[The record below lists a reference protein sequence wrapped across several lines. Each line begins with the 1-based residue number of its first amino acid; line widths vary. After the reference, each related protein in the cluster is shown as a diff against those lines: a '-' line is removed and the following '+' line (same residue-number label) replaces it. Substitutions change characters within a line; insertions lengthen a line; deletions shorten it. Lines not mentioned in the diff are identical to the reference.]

1 MSSGVTAARGF
12 RAAAVEAGIKAGRTD
27 LALLVSDRPCVASGV
42 FTTNLA
48 KAAPVLVSAQHLMGG
63 SARAVIVN
71 AGCANAATGEQ
82 GLADAR
88 ETVALTA
95 EALGCPVAEVLV
107 CSTGVIGVNL
117 PMAKIRAAIPVAL
130 AGLSSEGGNAAAR
143 AIMTTDTKP
152 KESSRTVNL
161 GGVQVTIGGMAK
173 GAGMIAPSLAPL
185 NIPLNTPLHATML
198 AFFTMDATVDR
209 ATLDRLLIDAV
220 GPTFNRIT
228 VDSDTSTNDTA
239 IVLANGASGAAPITE
254 AGPAYNVLRDAF
266 REICRDLALMMIRDG
281 EGVQRIAEIVVK
293 GARSA
298 DDALRIARTIADS
311 PLVKTALHG
320 GDPNWGRILAAAG
333 RAGVDFD
340 IHRVDVYIGDVFV
353 CEGGAARPYDEKAA
367 HEEML
372 KDPGRLTVD
381 LHAGDVS
388 GSMWMCD
395 LTKSYVEINAHY
407 RT

>member
-12 RAAAVEAGIKAGRTD
+12 RAAAVEAGIKPGRTD
-27 LALLVSDRPCVASGV
+27 LALLVSDRPGVASGV

-48 KAAPVLVSAQHLMGG
+48 KAAPVLVSAEHLRGG

-71 AGCANAATGEQ
+71 AGCANAATGSQ

-95 EALGCPVAEVLV
+95 TALGCPVNEVLV

-117 PMAKIRAAIPVAL
+117 PMDKVRDAVSAAVS
-130 AGLSSEGGNAAAR
+130 GLSSEGGAAAAR

-152 KESSRTVNL
+152 KESSRRVDL
-161 GGVQVTIGGMAK
+161 GGVTITLGGMAK
-173 GAGMIAPSLAPL
+173 GAGMIAPSLAPF
-185 NIPLNTPLHATML
+185 HATML
-198 AFFTMDATVDR
+198 AFFTTDATIDR
-209 ATLDRLLIDAV
+209 VMLERALIAAV

-228 VDSDTSTNDTA
+228 VDSDTSTNDAA
-239 IVLANGASGAAPITE
+239 IILANGAAGAPPINGP
-254 AGPAYNVLRDAF
+254 GPAYNAFRDAF
-266 REICRDLALMMIRDG
+266 RDVCRDLALMMIRDG
-281 EGVQRIAEIVVK
+281 EGVQRIAEVVVK
-293 GARSA
+293 GAKSSEE
-298 DDALRIARTIADS
+298 ALRIARTIADS

-320 GDPNWGRILAAAG
+320 GDPNWGRVLAAAG

-340 IHRVDVYIGDVFV
+340 IGKVDVHIGDVFV
-353 CEGGAARPYDEKAA
+353 CEGGAARPYDEAVA
-367 HEEML
+367 HQAML

-381 LHAGDVS
+381 LHAGEAS
-388 GSMWMCD
+388 ESMWMCD
-395 LTKSYVEINAHY
+395 LTRSYVDINAHY

>member
-42 FTTNLA
+42 FTANLA
-48 KAAPVLVSAQHLMGG
+48 KAAPVLVSAEHLKQGR
-63 SARAVIVN
+63 ARAVVVN
-71 AGCANAATGEQ
+71 AGCANAATGAQ

-88 ETVALTA
+88 ATVALVA
-95 EALGCPVAEVLV
+95 SGLGCPLTEVLV

-117 PMAKIRAAIPVAL
+117 PMDKMRAAIPAAL
-130 AGLSSEGGNAAAR
+130 LSLSVEGGAAAAR

-152 KESSRTVNL
+152 KESSRTIDL
-161 GGVQVTIGGMAK
+161 DGVQVVVGGMAK
-173 GAGMIAPSLAPL
+173 GAGMIAPNLA
-185 NIPLNTPLHATML
+185 PLHATML
-198 AFFTMDATVDR
+198 AFFTTDAAIER
-209 ATLDRLLIDAV
+209 SLLDQALIEAV

-239 IVLANGASGAAPITE
+239 IVLANGASGAPPITGP
-254 AGPAYNVLRDAF
+254 GPAYDRLRDAF
-266 REICRDLALMMIRDG
+266 REVCRDLALMMIRDG
-281 EGVQRIAEIVVK
+281 EGVQRIAEVVVR

-320 GDPNWGRILAAAG
+320 GDPNWGRIIAAAG
-333 RAGVDFD
+333 RAGVAFD
-340 IHRVDVYIGDVFV
+340 IHKVDIHIGDVFV
-353 CEGGAARPYDEKAA
+353 CEGGAARVYDEKVA
-367 HEEML
+367 HTEML
-372 KDPGRLTVD
+372 KDPGRLTID
-381 LHAGDVS
+381 LHEGDATE
-388 GSMWMCD
+388 SMWMCD
-395 LTKSYVEINAHY
+395 LTKSYVDINAHY

>member
-1 MSSGVTAARGF
+1 MSSGVTAAPGF
-12 RAAAVEAGIKAGRTD
+12 RAAAVEAGIKQGRTD

-48 KAAPVLVSAQHLMGG
+48 KAAPVLVSAEHLRGG

-71 AGCANAATGEQ
+71 AGCANAATGPK
-82 GLADAR
+82 GLADSR
-88 ETVALTA
+88 ETAALTA
-95 EALGCPVAEVLV
+95 AVLGCPVREVLV

-117 PMAKIRAAIPVAL
+117 PMDRVRAAVSVAVS
-130 AGLSSEGGNAAAR
+130 GLSREGGAAAAR

-152 KESSRTVNL
+152 KESSRQVDL
-161 GGVQVTIGGMAK
+161 GGVTVTVGGMAK
-173 GAGMIAPSLAPL
+173 GAGMIAPNLAPF
-185 NIPLNTPLHATML
+185 HATML
-198 AFFTMDATVDR
+198 AFFTTDATIDRVMLDR
-209 ATLDRLLIDAV
+209 ALIDSV

-239 IVLANGASGAAPITE
+239 IVLANGAAGALAIKGP
-254 AGPAYNVLRDAF
+254 GPAYNVFREAF
-266 REICRDLALMMIRDG
+266 REVCRDLALMMIRDG
-281 EGVQRIAEIVVK
+281 EGVQRIAEVVVK
-293 GARSA
+293 GARSSG
-298 DDALRIARTIADS
+298 DALRIGRTIADS

-340 IHRVDVYIGDVFV
+340 INKVDIYIGDVFV
-353 CEGGAARPYDEKAA
+353 CEGGAARTYDEAVA
-367 HEEML
+367 HQAML

-381 LHAGDVS
+381 LQAGEAS
-388 GSMWMCD
+388 ESMWMCD
-395 LTKSYVEINAHY
+395 LTKSYVDINAHY

>member
-48 KAAPVLVSAQHLMGG
+48 KAAPVLVSAEHLKHG
-63 SARAVIVN
+63 SARAILVN
-71 AGCANAATGEQ
+71 AGCANAATGPR

-88 ETVALTA
+88 ESATLTA
-95 EALGCPVAEVLV
+95 AALGCPVTEVLV

-117 PMAKIRAAIPVAL
+117 PMEKIRAAIPAAVS
-130 AGLSSEGGNAAAR
+130 GLSSEGGAPAAR

-152 KESSRTVNL
+152 KESARTVDL
-161 GGVQVTIGGMAK
+161 GGVAVKVGGMAK
-173 GAGMIAPSLAPL
+173 GAGMIAPALA
-185 NIPLNTPLHATML
+185 PLHATML
-198 AFFTMDATVDR
+198 AFFTTDAALDR

-220 GPTFNRIT
+220 GPTFNRIS

-239 IVLANGASGAAPITE
+239 IILANGASGARPIDGP
-254 AGPAYNVLRDAF
+254 GPAYDVLRDAF
-266 REICRDLALMMIRDG
+266 REVCRDLALMMIRDG
-281 EGVQRIAEIVVK
+281 EGVQRIAEVVVK

-298 DDALRIARTIADS
+298 DDALRIARTVVDS

-333 RAGVDFD
+333 RAGVWFD
-340 IHRVDVYIGDVFV
+340 INRVDIHIGDVFV
-353 CEGGAARPYDEKAA
+353 CEGGGARAYDEKAA
-367 HEEML
+367 HVEML
-372 KDPGRLTVD
+372 KDPGRLTID
-381 LHAGDVS
+381 LHAGDATE
-388 GSMWMCD
+388 SMWMCD
-395 LTKSYVEINAHY
+395 LTKSYVDINAHY